1 MGASGKSNAAT
12 TNPTTIAAS
21 VVPQRKP
28 SVRTP
33 SRPTRR
39 KSPSPAIPVNS
50 AVATS
55 GITTIDS
62 RFKNRVPSGRSHRV
76 AANNRGECVRT
87 AARPNPSPA
96 ARPSAIQT
104 WLPIGRTVLFPGT
117 MITGAIML
125 RNR

>member
-1 MGASGKSNAAT
+1 MR
-12 TNPTTIAAS
+12 IAAS
-21 VVPQRKP
+21 VVPQKNA
-28 SVRTP
+28 SVRMP

-39 KSPSPAIPVNS
+39 RSPSPATPANS

-62 RFKNRVPSGRSHRV
+62 RFKNRVPSGRSQCV
-76 AANNRGECVRT
+76 AAKSRGDCVKT
-87 AARPNPSPA
+87 AVRPSPSPA

-104 WLPIGRTVLFPGT
+104 WLPIDRTVLFPGT
-117 MITGAIML
+117 MITGAITL